1 MSVLMGNTIDNS
13 GSFQPSNVRLGAP
26 SERLEST
33 GGHSAQQA
41 PPHTAGGY
49 VRFSDSAALLQRVH
63 SQISAEPTVDE
74 ARVQA
79 SRQAIESGSFEIGF
93 EQIASKLLEF
103 ERELP

>member
-1 MSVLMGNTIDNS
+1 MRVLMGNIIDNS
-13 GSFQPSNVRLGAP
+13 GSLPPSNIRLGSP

-33 GGHSAQQA
+33 GGHAAQQA
-41 PPHTAGGY
+41 TPHTAEGY

-63 SQISAEPTVDE
+63 SQINAEPNVDE

-79 SRQAIESGSFEIGF
+79 SQQAIESGTFEIGF
-93 EQIASKLLEF
+93 EQSASKLLEF